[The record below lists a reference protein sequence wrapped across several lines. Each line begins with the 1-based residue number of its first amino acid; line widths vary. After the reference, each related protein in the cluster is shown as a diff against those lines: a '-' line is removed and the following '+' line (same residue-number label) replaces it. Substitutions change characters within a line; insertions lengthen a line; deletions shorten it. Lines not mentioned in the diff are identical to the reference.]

1 MGRTMNQPLSRRERN
16 KERRRAAILDAARA
30 GFARDGVQA
39 TTMDDIAKEA
49 DVSRT
54 TLFNYF
60 SGKGEIL
67 EHLTADMLEGFY
79 VRIEGCRAS
88 TTDVQKRIMDAFV
101 VTAGVMES
109 TADHLRPLVGYF
121 EQSWNDAGV
130 LERMERL
137 TRSFES
143 LLEGGDSQ
151 FTAAAPDPRAMG
163 EIMSGVFVGMVHTWR
178 VSPDYPLKERMTEA
192 AKWICLTLER
202 ATETKA

>member
-1 MGRTMNQPLSRRERN
+1 MNQPVSRRERN
-16 KERRRAAILDAARA
+16 KERRRTAILDAARA

-60 SGKGEIL
+60 TGKGEIL
-67 EHLTADMLEGFY
+67 DHLTAEMLEGFY
-79 VRIEGCRAS
+79 VRIEACRAS
-88 TTDVQKRIMDAFV
+88 TTNVEKRIMDAFV
-101 VTAGVMES
+101 ITGGLMES
-109 TADHLRPLVGYF
+109 MAEDLRPLVGYF
-121 EQSWNDAGV
+121 ELSWNDAGV

-137 TRSFES
+137 TDSFEG
-143 LLEGGDSQ
+143 LLEGGDMQ
-151 FTAAAPDPRAMG
+151 FAPTAPAPRAMA

-178 VSPDYPLKERMTEA
+178 VSPDYPLKLRMTEA

-202 ATETKA
+202 ASGVKG